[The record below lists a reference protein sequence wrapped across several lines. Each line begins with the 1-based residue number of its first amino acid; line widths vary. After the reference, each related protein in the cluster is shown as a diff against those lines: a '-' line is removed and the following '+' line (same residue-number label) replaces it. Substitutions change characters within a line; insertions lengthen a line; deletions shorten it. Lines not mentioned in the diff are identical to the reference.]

1 MTHWAKTQERGSI
14 KGMMFLLYV
23 LKFLGV
29 AVCKVFLVPVLM
41 YFFATKKA
49 PRDHLKQYLSHL
61 HAIDHSQPE
70 PGLVNIFKI
79 YINYGFAI
87 IERIAAWQNKLTIKQ
102 VNKHNETLFEDLVR
116 RGQGAILLVSHLG
129 NYEISRVLG
138 SSLSGV
144 KLTVFMHTE
153 QSAKMTRAIKKINP
167 EYDLSVIQGDQL
179 DVKVAMLLKERIDQG
194 EFVVIAGDRVP
205 VDNDQAVL
213 TADFLGH
220 PANFPVG
227 PYVMA
232 KVLQCPIVSLFCLKS
247 DKAYDVYF
255 DLLAESV
262 TFDRHHRDDAL
273 REYIHQYTLILT
285 RYVKIAPLQWYNF
298 HNFWLDNTQTRDK

>member
-1 MTHWAKTQERGSI
+1 MN
-14 KGMMFLLYV
+14 V
-23 LKFLGV
+23 
-29 AVCKVFLVPVLM
+29 
-41 YFFATKKA
+41 
-49 PRDHLKQYLSHL
+49 
-61 HAIDHSQPE
+61 
-70 PGLVNIFKI
+70 FKI

-87 IERIAAWQNKLTIKQ
+87 IERIAAWQDKLTIKQ
-102 VNKHNETLFEDLVR
+102 VNKYNEVVFKDLIS
-116 RGQGAILLVSHLG
+116 QQKGAILLVSHLG

-144 KLTVFMHTE
+144 KLTVFMHTDH
-153 QSAKMTRAIKKINP
+153 SAKMTRAIKRINP

-179 DVKVAMLLKERIDQG
+179 DVKTAMILKERVDQG
-194 EFVVIAGDRVP
+194 EFIVIAGDRVP
-205 VDNDQAVL
+205 VDNEQAVL

-220 PANFPVG
+220 PAHFPVG

-247 DKAYDVYF
+247 KQGYDVYF

-262 TFDRHHRDDAL
+262 RFNRQE
-273 REYIHQYTLILT
+273 REQAMRAYIRQYALILT

-298 HNFWLDNTQTRDK
+298 HDFWIE